1 MSNGRV
7 CLLPGSDE
15 RHKVELSRKACMQ
28 SVLIA
33 DMLAE
38 DEEDD
43 NDVPEIPLLEVSQ
56 PVLERVVLFLNHH
69 KDNPMKQIQRPI
81 QSTVMEEIVDE
92 WDAKFIALESEQ
104 EMLFKI
110 ILAANYLNIP
120 SLLDLGICKI
130 ASMVKGKEPD
140 EVKDL
145 FNIEKDITP
154 EEEKLVRE
162 QNPWIFEIPPAA
174 PVPPAPPAAEQ

>member
-1 MSNGRV
+1 MSDSRDNWKV
-7 CLLPGSDE
+7 YLLPGSDDANKIE
-15 RHKVELSRKACMQ
+15 VTRKAASQ
-28 SVLIA
+28 SLLIA
-33 DMLAE
+33 DMLA
-38 DEEDD
+38 DD
-43 NDVPEIPLLEVSQ
+43 DDDSSVPEIPLLEVTL
-56 PVLERVVLFLNHH
+56 PVLEKVVQFLNQH
-69 KDNPMKQIQRPI
+69 KDNPMKTIVKPI
-81 QSTVMEEIVDE
+81 QTNELSEIVDE
-92 WDAKFIALESEQ
+92 WDAQFMQLDNDL

-130 ASMVKGKEPD
+130 ATMVKGKEPD

-162 QNPWIFEIPPAA
+162 QNPWIFEINSTNTTTG
-174 PVPPAPPAAEQ
+174 

>member
-15 RHKVELSRKACMQ
+15 RHKLELSRKACLQ

-33 DMLAE
+33 DMLTD
-38 DEEDD
+38 DEEGDD
-43 NDVPEIPLLEVSQ
+43 SEIPEIPLLEVSL
-56 PVLERVVLFLNHH
+56 PVLELVVQFLNHH

-81 QSTVMEEIVDE
+81 QTNVMEEIVDE
-92 WDAKFIALESEQ
+92 WDAKFIALETNQ

-120 SLLDLGICKI
+120 SCGSWYL
-130 ASMVKGKEPD
+130 
-140 EVKDL
+140 
-145 FNIEKDITP
+145 
-154 EEEKLVRE
+154 
-162 QNPWIFEIPPAA
+162 
-174 PVPPAPPAAEQ
+174 